1 MKISPIVLLAFLV
14 SCTKTIDAPSEKTR
28 LLADK
33 KAEACDFGMQVFNK
47 TKRAP
52 TQETHILQERYTL
65 KKKPRGE
72 PVISSNA
79 TILLDFDGHVVSNTL
94 WNAGVGEINATPANL
109 REVEIDKILKRV
121 SEDFSPFDVTVT
133 TDEALYNRTNPLKR
147 VRVIITE
154 NWEWFGVV
162 GGTAYV
168 NSFVWGD
175 DTPCFVFST
184 LLNYNEKF
192 IAEAISHEAGHT
204 LGLLHQALYDGC
216 NFLSEYNLG
225 FGEGVTSW
233 APIMGIGYYH
243 NVTTWHKGPTVLG
256 CDAIQ
261 DDVAIISNTLGLK
274 PDDNTGM
281 NPAKQIDTEAGGMIN
296 NPNDIDYYFLHIK
309 NPTLITAEPQC
320 LENGEG
326 ANLNLKLKLYDKHGA
341 FIKTIDTPS
350 SLSVSTTLSKDK
362 YYVGVETEANGNQGR
377 YGMLGRYTLRL
388 TE

>member
-1 MKISPIVLLAFLV
+1 MKISPIVLLALVV
-14 SCTKTIDAPSEKTR
+14 SCTKTIDAPSEKAKPV
-28 LLADK
+28 ADK
-33 KAEACDFGMQVFNK
+33 KVEACDFGIQVFNK

-52 TQETHILQERYTL
+52 TQETYTL

-72 PVISSNA
+72 PTVASNA
-79 TILLDFDGHVVSNTL
+79 TILLDFDGHAVSNTI
-94 WNAGVGEINATPANL
+94 WNTGIGDINATPANL
-109 REVEIDKILKRV
+109 REIEIDKILQRV
-121 SEDFSPFDVTVT
+121 SEDFSPFDVTIT

-147 VRVIITE
+147 MRVIITE

-175 DTPCFVFST
+175 DTPCFIFST

-192 IAEAISHEAGHT
+192 IAEAISHETGHT
-204 LGLLHQALYDGC
+204 LGLLHQALYSDC

-225 FGEGVTSW
+225 LGEGPTSW

-243 NVTTWHKGPTVLG
+243 NVTTWHKGPTILG

-261 DDVAIISNTLGLK
+261 DDVAVISNTLSLR

-281 NPAKQIDTEAGGMIN
+281 NNPAKQIDTEAEGMIN
-296 NPNDIDYYFLHIK
+296 NPDDIDYYLLHIK
-309 NPTLITAEPQC
+309 KPTLVVAQPHC
-320 LENGEG
+320 LENEEG
-326 ANLNLKLKLYDKHGA
+326 ANLNLKLNLYDKHGV
-341 FIKTIDTPS
+341 FIKTISSSS
-350 SLSVSTTLSKDK
+350 SLSVSTTLSKEK
-362 YYVGVETEANGNQGR
+362 YYVGVATEANENQDR
-377 YGMLGRYTLRL
+377 HGMLGRYTLRL